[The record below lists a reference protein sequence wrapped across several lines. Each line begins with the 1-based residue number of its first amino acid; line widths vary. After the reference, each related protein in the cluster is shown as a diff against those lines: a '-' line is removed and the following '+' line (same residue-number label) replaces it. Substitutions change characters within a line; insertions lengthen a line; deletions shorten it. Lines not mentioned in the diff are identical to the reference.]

1 MAQSTMTIGG
11 LEALQEAIKETPKI
25 VKKHVAGAIRE
36 STFAVADRMRR
47 LAPHRTGEL
56 LSAITATVSTG
67 SGLSGSVGFDNPWVF
82 YWRFLEYGTVRMPPR
97 PFIRPA
103 AEAEAPR
110 YIQRIQ
116 AIGPALEND
125 VAAAVRARAPRSSG
139 LGIGT
144 GGLL

>member
-1 MAQSTMTIGG
+1 MAQSTMTITG
-11 LEALQEAIKETPKI
+11 LEALQAAIKETPKI
-25 VKKHVAGAIRE
+25 VRTHVAGAIRE

-47 LAPHRTGEL
+47 LVPHRSGDL
-56 LSAITATVSTG
+56 LESITASAPKG
-67 SGLSGSVGFDNPWVF
+67 SGVSGLVGFDNPRVF
-82 YWRFLEYGTVRMPPR
+82 YWRFLEFGTVKMPAR

-116 AIGPALEND
+116 AIGTALQSD
-125 VAAAVRARAPRSSG
+125 VAAAFRARAPRVSG
-139 LGIGT
+139 RGAGG

>member
-1 MAQSTMTIGG
+1 MAKSQMTITG
-11 LEALQEAIKETPKI
+11 LEALQAAITETPKI
-25 VKKHVAGAIRE
+25 LRKHLAGAIRE
-36 STFAVADRMRR
+36 STFAVADGMRR

-56 LSAITATVSTG
+56 LSAITATVSSG
-67 SGLSGSVGFDNPWVF
+67 SGLSGSVGFDSPRVF
-82 YWRFLEYGTVRMPPR
+82 YWRFLEFGTVRMPPR

-116 AIGPALEND
+116 AIGPRLESD
-125 VAAAVRARAPRSSG
+125 VAAAFKSRAPGVSGRSAG
-139 LGIGT
+139 G